1 MLDDVR
7 RYMEAALGQMSPPR
21 AREVAR
27 SVLQGQPTE
36 QVNRFARDLAGW
48 SQRARERVIE
58 LVRSEVKRQLKAM
71 GVVTRDDLDAVRARL
86 RDLEKAGGRSRA
98 SNQKSSRAKR
108 PASKRSPAKTS
119 SSKRSTTTRST
130 AKKSNTSKD
139 TQRKATAGSSSS
151 GGSAR
156 SAAAAEGG
164 AS

>member
-71 GVVTRDDLDAVRARL
+71 GVVTRDDLDSVRARL

-108 PASKRSPAKTS
+108 PPSKRSPAKTS